1 MAYIYKITN
10 INTKEV
16 VGRFDNYFDAR
27 DYCMGRGNYAID
39 LIEVDDEGFD
49 VDDYFDVNDYDE
61 NYEPFDI
68 DDDFGFDPYMGEY
81 TYDC

>member
-1 MAYIYKITN
+1 MAYMYKIVN
-10 INTKEV
+10 INTDEV
-16 VGRFDNYFDAR
+16 IGRFDNYFDAR

-49 VDDYFDVNDYDE
+49 IDDEEYED
-61 NYEPFDI
+61 YEPFNI

>member
-1 MAYIYKITN
+1 MAYMYKIVN
-10 INTKEV
+10 INTDEV
-16 VGRFDNYFDAR
+16 IGRFDNYFDAR

-49 VDDYFDVNDYDE
+49 VDDEEYED
-61 NYEPFDI
+61 YEPFDI